1 LYLKGYSLVPNTN
14 ILDVTGLRRR
24 SMQAQ
29 SLGKLVYPAVYPNR
43 YVARLTRCYIE
54 SAEFVDLQQ

>member
-1 LYLKGYSLVPNTN
+1 VPNTN